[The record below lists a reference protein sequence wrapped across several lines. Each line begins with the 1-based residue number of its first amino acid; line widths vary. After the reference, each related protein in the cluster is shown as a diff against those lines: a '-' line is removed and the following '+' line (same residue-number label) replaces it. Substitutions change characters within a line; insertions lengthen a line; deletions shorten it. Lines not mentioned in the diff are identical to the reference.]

1 MWCRLPNQDLPFLL
15 NYHIC
20 LFDFKVLLY
29 MGTLRKITFS
39 LLVPSCLENW
49 SLLAEKFEGGKCKL

>member
-1 MWCRLPNQDLPFLL
+1 MWCHLPNHDLPFLL

-29 MGTLRKITFS
+29 IEDIAQDHLFIARTFS
-39 LLVPSCLENW
+39 P
-49 SLLAEKFEGGKCKL
+49 

>member
-29 MGTLRKITFS
+29 SCYIYEDIAQDHLFIARP
-39 LLVPSCLENW
+39 LLP
-49 SLLAEKFEGGKCKL
+49 

>member
-1 MWCRLPNQDLPFLL
+1 MWCRLPNHDLLFLL

-29 MGTLRKITFS
+29 IYIYEDIAQGHLFIARTF
-39 LLVPSCLENW
+39 LP
-49 SLLAEKFEGGKCKL
+49 